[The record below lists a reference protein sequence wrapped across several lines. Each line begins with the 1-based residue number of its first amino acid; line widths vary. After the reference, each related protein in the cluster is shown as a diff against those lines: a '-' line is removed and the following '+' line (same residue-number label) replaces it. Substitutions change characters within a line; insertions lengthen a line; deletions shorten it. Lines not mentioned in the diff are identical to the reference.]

1 MGFKREKLLEWQKR
15 DYITSGA
22 KAARIIGVSPSFY
35 LDLLKGK
42 KKPGIATLEKISDRT
57 GIPITELLSENEG
70 EDER

>member
-42 KKPGIATLEKISDRT
+42 KKPGIATLEK
-57 GIPITELLSENEG
+57 
-70 EDER
+70 

>member
-1 MGFKREKLLEWQKR
+1 MAFRNELLLMWQKR
-15 DYITSGA
+15 EYITSGA

-57 GIPITELLSENEG
+57 GIPITELLSDEG
-70 EDER
+70 ECEK

>member
-1 MGFKREKLLEWQKR
+1 MAFRNELLLMWQKR
-15 DYITSGA
+15 EYITSGA

-57 GIPITELLSENEG
+57 GIPITELL
-70 EDER
+70 R